1 MVNGRVRVPKPAPA
15 RLYDGRAA
23 SMSGEAAAEPEEGT
37 AYAYRPSLLGVPMAF
52 QLTPGGINWSGA
64 RGSGHVPFQDVRYVR
79 MAFVPATMQPHRFV
93 TEIWADRTPKLS
105 IISCSWKSM
114 VEQERLDHAYRAFIT
129 ELHRRLALAGSTAR
143 FEQGKHPLLYWPALA
158 IFVSFLV
165 VLTSLVPRAIA
176 AGEGG
181 VAALIGGSILLFGWY
196 GREFFGRNRPRRY
209 AANAPPRA
217 LLPKG

>member
-1 MVNGRVRVPKPAPA
+1 MN
-15 RLYDGRAA
+15 
-23 SMSGEAAAEPEEGT
+23 GEAAAEPEEGT
-37 AYAYRPSLLGVPMAF
+37 AYAYRPSLLGVPMEF

-64 RGSGHVPFQDVRYVR
+64 RGSGHVAFQDVRHVR

-105 IISCSWKSM
+105 IVSSSWKSM

-129 ELHRRLALAGSTAR
+129 ELHRRLAQAGSQAH
-143 FEQGKHPLLYWPALA
+143 FEQGRHPLIYWPGLA
-158 IFVSFLV
+158 IFVAFLV
-165 VLTSLVPRAIA
+165 VLATLVPRAIA
-176 AGEGG
+176 SGEAG

-196 GREFFGRNRPRRY
+196 GWEFFGRNWPRRY
-209 AANAPPRA
+209 APDAPPQV